1 MLVAGP
7 GARDGIRKVF
17 GPDATGIEAAVIRYM
32 AETQDEQFARLGLRF
47 GGLRGRPLQLIDCQN
62 LFCEVD
68 KYARVAH
75 PDVPGISGRT
85 RIKQKFRTTGPLP
98 SPWFPPKWGLNE
110 KIAETARQLAP
121 RGASHPAVAEEPVIQ
136 SAFEF

>member
-1 MLVAGP
+1 MP
-7 GARDGIRKVF
+7 SHGIH
-17 GPDATGIEAAVIRYM
+17 
-32 AETQDEQFARLGLRF
+32 RLFFTAIPR
-47 GGLRGRPLQLIDCQN
+47 R
-62 LFCEVD
+62 
-68 KYARVAH
+68 
-75 PDVPGISGRT
+75 RT